1 MKKYIGQGIGI
12 FLELVL
18 VAGTFAVQHFTNT
31 KMGMARHVIFKN
43 QSWEKA
49 YPLEQWKILSIIVLM
64 VMLALVAILLIRRW
78 KVLGRYILAEGAVMA
93 VLTAYSLWF
102 TLAHCAADLRPYYF
116 MSPML
121 AAAALLQIIRTG
133 ILVLRKKA

>member
-1 MKKYIGQGIGI
+1 MKKYIGHGIGL
-12 FLELVL
+12 FLELLL
-18 VAGTFAVQHFTNT
+18 VAGAFAVQHFTSA

-49 YPLEQWKILSIIVLM
+49 YPLEQWKILSIIVLI
-64 VMLALVAILLIRRW
+64 VLLALVVVLLIRRR
-78 KVLGRYILAEGAVMA
+78 KVLSRYILAEGAVMA

-102 TLAHCAADLRPYYF
+102 TLAYCAATLRPYYF
-116 MSPML
+116 MSPMF

-133 ILVLRKKA
+133 ILVVRKQL